1 MVKPPHKIAST
12 LKPILALLRISG
24 LSPLK
29 FDSNYTVKAVTTNTR
44 FYCTMYDTIL
54 TIALFLCGGTSIW
67 TDLNSTWIT
76 IVHALLLFFRVSKV
90 IIWNIRRWKHDQ
102 ILINVW
108 KRLTINE
115 TPYFK
120 HGVHFDVNYVTFW
133 GLATIVI
140 NVCLKTV
147 YITLFVTDG
156 DNQSGAKFKRTII
169 TVFTLAEVPMVV
181 ICAEYLTYCLILRE
195 YFIKIET
202 AFTKMIT
209 KRFIVQGKNDV
220 EYIKMINTGYFSVCD
235 VSKNM
240 IRVLSASTV
249 IMILEDL
256 AFITVHVHNL
266 ISKSYAGK
274 ISEYWFFDYKYSVL
288 LLAEHCVNLFLVI
301 VPTHLLMTTV
311 SLIKNYEVRIRNRL
325 CQNRIVSTLIMN
337 YKCFIRPKF
346 VVKALTDEVKFR
358 CQNGVHIAAIV
369 SANYK
374 SVSGL

>member
-181 ICAEYLTYCLILRE
+181 ICARPFRRQLCDVLGTSNDSNQCLFENCVYNFISEVPMVVICAEYLTYCLILRE

-301 VPTHLLMTTV
+301 VPTHLLMTT
-311 SLIKNYEVRIRNRL
+311 KWFCYAKYDRN
-325 CQNRIVSTLIMN
+325 
-337 YKCFIRPKF
+337 
-346 VVKALTDEVKFR
+346 
-358 CQNGVHIAAIV
+358 
-369 SANYK
+369 
-374 SVSGL
+374 